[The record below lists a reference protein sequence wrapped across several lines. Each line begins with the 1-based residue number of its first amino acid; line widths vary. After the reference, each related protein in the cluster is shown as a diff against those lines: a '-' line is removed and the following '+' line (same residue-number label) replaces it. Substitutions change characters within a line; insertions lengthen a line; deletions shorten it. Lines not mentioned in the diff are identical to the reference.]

1 MAVRD
6 ALLALLTLGP
16 AYGFALHGG
25 LAERTGGRR
34 TVNVGQTY
42 ATLERLTRQGLV
54 EPAGTTDD
62 GLPLHRL
69 TDTGRLAV
77 EAWLDGQDAA
87 GADPWDETVDRV
99 LIAASLPGFDAAS
112 VIAAETRRWRER
124 LDLARSQ
131 SGSAHDGDSSV
142 HSDVDGTPASVP
154 IGDDARPGSAAMA
167 GLARLAASADLV
179 RAEAAVTWLVSSE
192 PLARDA
198 RLVFEP
204 STTRPRRG
212 RRPGRTPATLLADA
226 TTSVS
231 AAASTA
237 ASTSGSAS
245 ADFGAASQASADA

>member
-42 ATLERLTRQGLV
+42 ATLDRLTRQGLV

-69 TDTGRLAV
+69 TDAGRLAV
-77 EAWLDGQDAA
+77 DAWLDGDDAA

-99 LIAASLPGFDAAS
+99 LIAASLPEFDAAS

-124 LDLARSQ
+124 REIAAGQSAGAPTGEAPASARAPGRAPTS
-131 SGSAHDGDSSV
+131 
-142 HSDVDGTPASVP
+142 TPAPGAGRATGV
-154 IGDDARPGSAAMA
+154 GDGEHPGATAMA

-179 RAEAAVTWLVSSE
+179 RAEAALTWLDTAE
-192 PLARDA
+192 PLARDGA
-198 RLVFEP
+198 LVFEP

-212 RRPGRTPATLLADA
+212 RRPGRTPATLLVETPA
-226 TTSVS
+226 
-231 AAASTA
+231 
-237 ASTSGSAS
+237 
-245 ADFGAASQASADA
+245 QASADA